1 MKQNRKLTEI
11 ILILLFVTSIL
22 SLVSKVPSDG
32 LIYGIIGFILLYD
45 KNNIKI
51 YDYIFTV
58 SLALGII
65 VKFVNILLIMY
76 ILLMCILSICL
87 YCHCTYFT
95 RKHMAVKQRN
105 KNNYCFSRKGIG
117 HNTYLRMPIYG
128 HERFISPIGI
138 MYQPAMAVER

>member
-22 SLVSKVPSDG
+22 SLISKVPSDG

-65 VKFVNILLIMY
+65 VKFVNIFINNVYLANVYSIYMSLLSLY
-76 ILLMCILSICL
+76 IF
-87 YCHCTYFT
+87 Y
-95 RKHMAVKQRN
+95 KKA
-105 KNNYCFSRKGIG
+105 
-117 HNTYLRMPIYG
+117 YG
-128 HERFISPIGI
+128 SETK
-138 MYQPAMAVER
+138 E